1 MFAYMVQ
8 MEKNSQSRF
17 LNKNISNIQEESICV
32 SKLPIIKWLAEKISW
47 LKMRYGDR
55 KIHENGLEKVFSC
68 RSVCIVITSL

>member
-32 SKLPIIKWLAEKISW
+32 SKLPIIKWLA
-47 LKMRYGDR
+47 
-55 KIHENGLEKVFSC
+55 
-68 RSVCIVITSL
+68 